1 MRRWWVAEDEAR
13 WDTRSHKDGE
23 PRRRT
28 PGGKPYMPWHDSTM
42 ILAGPVGEALAD
54 LGNERWQR
62 ATKKPLRDLR
72 GVGENWPDDLD
83 PDFRDVDVAI
93 SRTRAEYDGFPE
105 VREIEQLYLDLIA
118 GARRFIYFENQYFTC
133 GKIAAAIAER
143 LDEDDPPEF
152 VMVMPKTADGWLE
165 QKAMDGARVKLVRAI
180 AKARHADRLRIY
192 VPRTAAGEPIYVHAK
207 TGVAADRRS
216 SEERRVGKEGGRTV
230 RS

>member
-1 MRRWWVAEDEAR
+1 MRISDWSSDVC
-13 WDTRSHKDGE
+13 S
-23 PRRRT
+23 
-28 PGGKPYMPWHDSTM
+28 S
-42 ILAGPVGEALAD
+42 D
-54 LGNERWQR
+54 L
-62 ATKKPLRDLR
+62 
-72 GVGENWPDDLD
+72 
-83 PDFRDVDVAI
+83 
-93 SRTRAEYDGFPE
+93 
-105 VREIEQLYLDLIA
+105 LIA

-207 TGVAADRRS
+207 TAVVDDRLIRLGSSNMHNRSLGLDSECDVTIDVPLPATRDAAPAITRPRQTLTAPPPGVEA
-216 SEERRVGKEGGRTV
+216 
-230 RS
+230 

>member
-72 GVGENWPDDLD
+72 GVGENWPDELD
-83 PDFRDVDVAI
+83 PDFRD
-93 SRTRAEYDGFPE
+93 
-105 VREIEQLYLDLIA
+105 
-118 GARRFIYFENQYFTC
+118 
-133 GKIAAAIAER
+133 
-143 LDEDDPPEF
+143 
-152 VMVMPKTADGWLE
+152 
-165 QKAMDGARVKLVRAI
+165 
-180 AKARHADRLRIY
+180 
-192 VPRTAAGEPIYVHAK
+192 
-207 TGVAADRRS
+207 RS
-216 SEERRVGKEGGRTV
+216 EGRRVGKE
-230 RS
+230 

>member
-72 GVGENWPDDLD
+72 GVGEDRKSVVSGKSVSVRVD
-83 PDFRDVDVAI
+83 P
-93 SRTRAEYDGFPE
+93 G
-105 VREIEQLYLDLIA
+105 
-118 GARRFIYFENQYFTC
+118 G
-133 GKIAAAIAER
+133 
-143 LDEDDPPEF
+143 
-152 VMVMPKTADGWLE
+152 
-165 QKAMDGARVKLVRAI
+165 
-180 AKARHADRLRIY
+180 
-192 VPRTAAGEPIYVHAK
+192 
-207 TGVAADRRS
+207 RRS
-216 SEERRVGKEGGRTV
+216 IKKKKHTPIN
-230 RS
+230 

>member
-1 MRRWWVAEDEAR
+1 MFVSSFFFSSRSRHTSCALVTGVQTCALPIFDVGAQR
-13 WDTRSHKDGE
+13 WDTRGHKDGD
-23 PRRRT
+23 PRRCT
-28 PGGKPYMPWHDSTM
+28 PSGKPYTPWHDSTM

-62 ATKKPLRDLR
+62 ATNRPLRDLS
-72 GVGENWPDDLD
+72 GVGESWPDDLD
-83 PDFRDVDVAI
+83 PDFRDVEVAI

-105 VREIEQLYLDLIA
+105 IREIERLYLDLIA

-165 QKAMDGARVKLVRAI
+165 QMAMDAARVELVRA
-180 AKARHADRLRIY
+180 DRKSTRLN
-192 VPRTAAGEPIYVHAK
+192 
-207 TGVAADRRS
+207 S
-216 SEERRVGKEGGRTV
+216 SH
-230 RS
+230 